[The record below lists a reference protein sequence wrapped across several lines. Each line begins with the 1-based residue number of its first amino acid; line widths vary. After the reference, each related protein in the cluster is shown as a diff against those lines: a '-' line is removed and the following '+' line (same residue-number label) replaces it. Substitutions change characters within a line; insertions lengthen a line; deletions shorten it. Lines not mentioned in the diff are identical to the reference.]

1 MQRKVKITRG
11 VLFQTRRKMSEEEIK
26 SKVAQIVEKA
36 AGVTAPVPK
45 KEETINAEELE
56 WIQVHK
62 KKFKTNISFK

>member
-1 MQRKVKITRG
+1 
-11 VLFQTRRKMSEEEIK
+11 MSEEEIK

-62 KKFKTNISFK
+62 KIKKIENKHFI